1 MVNLHHRDRTNIAGW
16 KMDPL
21 KMDFLLA
28 IGIFHCH
35 AGLPEGKFSPKCSCI
50 FL

>member
-1 MVNLHHRDRTNIAGW
+1 MVDLHLRDRTNIAGW

-21 KMDFLLA
+21 KMDILLT
-28 IGIFHCH
+28 IVFHCYV
-35 AGLPEGKFSPKCSCI
+35 GLPEGKFSPKCSCI